1 MERNDYKNKYI
12 KYKQKYTN
20 ALENMY
26 GGNPNLNVTLND
38 AFKEQPKAIYI
49 VDEVTNNNV
58 KTLLSLSEGN
68 AFKTIN
74 KYTDCIDRLIGISNK
89 NVLKIIPMAEI
100 VGFELD
106 THPNHPWNGYK
117 KGIQKIDGSNA
128 PYTNK
133 VKLEF
138 TKNSYYPTLSYFG
151 KNPKTGEYHSVTT
164 REHLLNAKQYFERC
178 NLSKP
183 YIIILSPNNT
193 LHFYGTLYA

>member
-1 MERNDYKNKYI
+1 MERND
-12 KYKQKYTN
+12 N
-20 ALENMY
+20 AF
-26 GGNPNLNVTLND
+26 D
-38 AFKEQPKAIYI
+38 IQPKAIYI

-133 VKLEF
+133 VKLVF

-151 KNPKTGEYHSVTT
+151 KNLQTWRYNMEDAKRHLKEAKEYFVNCG
-164 REHLLNAKQYFERC
+164 LNE
-178 NLSKP
+178 P